1 MPAYRAPV
9 ADTRF
14 VLDHVV
20 GLANYANLPGF
31 ADASPDTVGA
41 ILGEAARF
49 CETVLAPLNLPGDS
63 QGCTRHAD
71 GSVTTPAGFK
81 AAYDQFVEAGWGTLA
96 ADPEHGGQGLPHV
109 VATAVAEYLSS
120 ANMAFSM
127 YPGLNEGAQAA
138 IRAVG
143 SDAQKAAY
151 LPKMVEGRWTG
162 TMNLTEPQCGTD
174 LGLIRTRAE
183 PQADGTY
190 RVTGTKIFISAGEHD
205 LSDNIIHLVLART
218 AGAPEGVKGISLFI
232 VPKFL
237 VNDDGSL
244 GPRNAVA
251 CGSIEH
257 KMGIHANATCV
268 MNYDGAV
275 GHLIGEEN
283 KGLRAM
289 FIMMNAARLGVG
301 VQGLAQGEVA
311 YQNAAIY
318 ARDRVQ
324 GKALGIV
331 ANAAPIPQPAS
342 RADPIIVHADVRRM
356 LMDGRAFN
364 EGARAL
370 ILWGALQVDLAHKA
384 ATAEERQT
392 ADDLIGLLTPVIKGY
407 CTDKGYDVAT
417 AAQQVY
423 GGHGYIAEWGMEQFV
438 RDARIAQIY
447 EGTNGIQ
454 AMDLVGRKLGMNGGR
469 ALRAYLAL
477 LGADDRGR
485 ARRRAADEAVERAR
499 KGHRRTAGGDDVAD
513 AERPRQSRQRR
524 RGGGRLPPP
533 DGHRRARPD
542 VADHGEGRPRRARR
556 RRERRRLLRAQ
567 ADHRALLRRTLL
579 PRLRRAAAQARGRG
593 GGADGAAG
601 GSILIILGRRPWPK
615 R

>member
-1 MPAYRAPV
+1 MPTYRAPV
-9 ADTRF
+9 KDTQF
-14 VLDHVV
+14 VLQAVV
-20 GLANYANLPGF
+20 GLDRYSNLPGF
-31 ADASPDTVGA
+31 ADATPDTVTA
-41 ILGEAARF
+41 ILEEGAKF
-49 CETVLAPLNLPGDS
+49 CENVLAPLNLPGD
-63 QGCTRHAD
+63 QEGCTRHAD
-71 GSVTTPAGFK
+71 GVVTTPAGFK
-81 AAYDQFVEAGWGTLA
+81 SAYDQFVDAGWGTLT
-96 ADPEHGGQGLPHV
+96 ADPDYGGQGLPHV
-109 VATAVAEYLSS
+109 VGTAIAEYLSS

-138 IRAVG
+138 ITAVG
-143 SDAQKAAY
+143 SDAQKRTY

-183 PQADGTY
+183 PQADGTFK
-190 RVTGTKIFISAGEHD
+190 VTGTKIFISAGEHD
-205 LSDNIIHLVLART
+205 LSDNIIHLVLAKT
-218 AGAPEGVKGISLFI
+218 TGAPDSVKGISLFI

-244 GPRNAVA
+244 GPRNAVR

-257 KMGIHANATCV
+257 KMGIHGNATCV
-268 MNYDGAV
+268 MNYDGAT
-275 GHLIGEEN
+275 GYLIGEEN

-311 YQNAAIY
+311 TQNAAIY

-331 ANAAPIPQPAS
+331 ANGHAIPQPAS

-370 ILWGALQVDLAHKA
+370 ILWGALQVDLSHKA
-384 ATAEERQT
+384 ATAEERQA

-407 CTDKGYDVAT
+407 CTDKGYDIAT

-423 GGHGYIAEWGMEQFV
+423 GGHGYIVKWGMEQFV

-477 LGADDRGR
+477 LAGTIAEAKVD
-485 ARRRAADEAVERAR
+485 ARLAML
-499 KGHRRTAGGDDVAD
+499 AGGLEKAVGELQAATMWLMTNAMAKPDNAGAAAVPYLHLMGIVALGHMWLVMAKAAHAALD
-513 AERPRQSRQRR
+513 AGTGDAAFYDHKLITARYFAERF
-524 RGGGRLPPP
+524 LP
-533 DGHRRARPD
+533 DAGA
-542 VADHGEGRPRRARR
+542 
-556 RRERRRLLRAQ
+556 
-567 ADHRALLRRTLL
+567 LRRKLEAGAEALMAL
-579 PRLRRAAAQARGRG
+579 PAEAF
-593 GGADGAAG
+593 
-601 GSILIILGRRPWPK
+601 
-615 R
+615 